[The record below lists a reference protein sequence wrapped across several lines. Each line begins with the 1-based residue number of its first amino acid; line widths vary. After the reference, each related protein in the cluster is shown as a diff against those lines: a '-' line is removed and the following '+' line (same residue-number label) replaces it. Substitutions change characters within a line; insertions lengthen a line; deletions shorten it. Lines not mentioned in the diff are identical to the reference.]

1 MAPHE
6 NWHEQAFYKRIADTM
21 EMLQREQAKLALE
34 LALIKAKIAWVS
46 GLVAVGSSVLTWVA
60 SKALE
65 NYLKLKP

>member
-1 MAPHE
+1 
-6 NWHEQAFYKRIADTM
+6 M